1 MIIFDPV
8 KNPLPPTLSPHRSLS
23 EKRPLGEGLTREIY
37 QKQKGNAR
45 KLPKSAEK
53 NFRTSFLMECYRQN
67 VQIHINSADHIRSY
81 TCEKQIIFF
90 AVLHINF

>member
-23 EKRPLGEGLTREIY
+23 EKRPLGEGLTRKIY
-37 QKQKGNAR
+37 QKKKRNAR
-45 KLPKSAEK
+45 KLAKSAVK
-53 NFRTSFLMECYRQN
+53 NFQTSFLMECYRQN

-81 TCEKQIIFF
+81 TCEQQIIFF
-90 AVLHINF
+90 AVY